1 MSAALGTLETYSHRE
16 RPSVSNAL
24 SGLFHRLA
32 EKFGC
37 THREMSRPFSR
48 HGETYRVCI
57 GCGAHRQFDS
67 KTWNSSGPFYYK
79 AANTSDIR
87 RH

>member
-1 MSAALGTLETYSHRE
+1 MQALATLERYSGRE
-16 RPSVSNAL
+16 QVRSFDISLGLGRWL
-24 SGLFHRLA
+24 SGV
-32 EKFGC
+32 FGC
-37 THREMSRPFSR
+37 AHRNMSRPFSR

-57 GCGAHRQFDS
+57 GCGGRRQFDS

-79 AANTSDIR
+79 PANESDIR